1 MSGVESLKEYFH
13 SPDKARIF
21 CQVCASPIYSYRVD
35 LPAVIRL
42 RLGTITHSQVPAPTA
57 QSYVQHKAS
66 FLHIAD

>member
-1 MSGVESLKEYFH
+1 MSGVESLKESFL